1 MKSYQ
6 AIKADLKR
14 LGLSSDRFTRGFYN
28 DYVSARNEIIRN
40 TINGVDRSYCKNG
53 IYLTHEM
60 DKIYNSPFYLE
71 DGYIYCEFLA
81 AFHDGL
87 KEFKIDYYTH
97 DDYGFP
103 VLAHSCRRRYD
114 DLQEAKEVSAAVW
127 SEYPIIDVA
136 EV

>member
-6 AIKADLKR
+6 AIKAELAR
-14 LGLSSDRFTRGFYN
+14 LGLSSKNFTSGFYN
-28 DYVSARNEIIRN
+28 DYIKARSEIISN
-40 TINGVDRSYCKNG
+40 TINGVDLSYCKNG

-60 DKIYNSPFYLE
+60 DSIYNSPFYLE
-71 DGYIYCEFLA
+71 DGYIYCEFLS
-81 AFHDGL
+81 AFYDGL
-87 KEFKIDYYTH
+87 TEFRIDCYVS

-114 DLQEAKEVSAAVW
+114 DLQEAKEVSASVW
-127 SEYPIIDVA
+127 SEYSIVDVM

>member
-6 AIKADLKR
+6 AIKADLAW
-14 LGLSSDRFTRGFYN
+14 LGLSSKNFTRGFYN

-60 DKIYNSPFYLE
+60 DSIYNSPFYLE
-71 DGYIYCEFLA
+71 DGYIYCEFLS
-81 AFHDGL
+81 AFNDGL
-87 KEFKIDYYTH
+87 TEFRIDCYVS

-114 DLQEAKEVSAAVW
+114 NLQEAKEFSAAVW
-127 SEYPIIDVA
+127 SEYPFI
-136 EV
+136 EVTEV